1 MPKWNDLG
9 NIWSTLRE
17 VDVSVI
23 RAEAEQP
30 FAIACVGH
38 PAALDAVDHL
48 LHTGDDRY
56 GTVGINPVESIPF
69 EQALGR
75 MAALRGATSVI
86 VALDA
91 RQPMSQ
97 LDADALA
104 QIEQIDRPR
113 LTVLLFGTALTATS
127 LVPRTL
133 AASAI
138 AIADPTAL
146 EAAGKLGEALFERV
160 PADLRLAAAR
170 RLPGLRIPYAR
181 ELVNSSSVTNATYA
195 IGTALPEQI
204 PLLNVPFALADII
217 ILTKNQ
223 AIMVYRLA
231 LAYGA
236 KPDFQERIVE
246 VAPVIGGGFLW
257 RQLARTV
264 VSLVPVWGII
274 PKVAIAYGGTYA
286 TGVAAWGWFARGDVL
301 SADRVRK
308 ITDEAMAVG
317 RQRAK
322 ELVDRA
328 RQLQP
333 KPKQLPAPD
342 GQSADASAQ
351 PTLRERIMRRLPGQ
365 GKPKS
370 DSSR

>member
-1 MPKWNDLG
+1 MPKWTDLG

-23 RAEAEQP
+23 RNEAEQL
-30 FAIACVGH
+30 FAITCIGH
-38 PAALDAVDHL
+38 TAALDAVDRL

-56 GTVGINPVESIPF
+56 GLAGINPIESIPF
-69 EQALGR
+69 EQAANR
-75 MAALRGATSVI
+75 IAALRTATIVI
-86 VALDA
+86 IALDA
-91 RQPMSQ
+91 RQPITP
-97 LDADALA
+97 LEANALA
-104 QIEQIDRPR
+104 QVEQASQPALLV
-113 LTVLLFGTALTATS
+113 LTFGTALAAGANLPRALTTS
-127 LVPRTL
+127 AVALDDP
-133 AASAI
+133 AAL
-138 AIADPTAL
+138 D
-146 EAAGKLGEALFERV
+146 AAGKLGDAVFDRL

-181 ELVNSSSVTNATYA
+181 ELVNSSSLTNATYA

-204 PLLNVPFALADII
+204 PVLNVPFALADVIV
-217 ILTKNQ
+217 LTKNQ
-223 AIMVYRLA
+223 AVMVYRLA

-301 SADRVRK
+301 SADRIRK
-308 ITDEAMAVG
+308 ITDEAMAIG

-322 ELVDRA
+322 ELADRA
-328 RQLQP
+328 RQIQP
-333 KPKQLPAPD
+333 KAKPRQLPAP
-342 GQSADASAQ
+342 GEQPIPTPNQ
-351 PTLRERIMRRLPGQ
+351 PTLRERIRRMLPGQ
-365 GKPKS
+365 AKADS
-370 DSSR
+370 DH